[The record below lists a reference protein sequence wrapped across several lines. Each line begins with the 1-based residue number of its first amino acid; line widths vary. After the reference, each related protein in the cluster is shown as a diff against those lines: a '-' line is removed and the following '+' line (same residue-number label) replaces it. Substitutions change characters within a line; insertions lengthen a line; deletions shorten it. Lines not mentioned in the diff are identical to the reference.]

1 MCVCAVPKVAAI
13 LGSSVLG
20 KPGSRLGERNLVK
33 SSVISSKSKLTHLYV
48 NSLSPVKD
56 QS

>member
-1 MCVCAVPKVAAI
+1 MCVCAVPEVAAI

-20 KPGSRLGERNLVK
+20 KPGSILGERNLIK
-33 SSVISSKSKLTHLYV
+33 SSVISSESKHTLVCT
-48 NSLSPVKD
+48 VKD